1 MGRNAILLLDK
12 AAGVT
17 SFDCLGR
24 IKREI
29 NRKTGH
35 CGTLDKFAS
44 GLMVVLC
51 GCYTHLVPVF
61 MGLDKTYE
69 ALIEFGKTTD
79 TLDPEGA
86 VMQTA
91 PVPSYDA
98 VLHAVTELTGSLM
111 QVPPV
116 YSAIHVDGK
125 RSYQMARSG
134 QGADL
139 PPRPVTIHEAAVLSW
154 DSPYL
159 RIRLHVSK
167 GTYIRSWA
175 RDLGEKC
182 GSCAYVKELRRTEI
196 GPFSVSEI
204 PQQFGNEGGIL
215 NGGEDLLLR
224 LPGTSVV
231 EICGEETFK
240 ASNGYLKKSVLEK
253 LPEGGRFAL
262 LRDSG
267 RTVCICSVEDK
278 KIICQVRGGAENE

>member
-12 AAGVT
+12 AAGVP

-86 VMQTA
+86 VLRTA
-91 PVPSYDA
+91 EVPSYETI
-98 VLHAVTELTGSLM
+98 LHAVSELTGSLM

-125 RSYQMARSG
+125 RSYKMARSG

-182 GSCAYVKELRRTEI
+182 GSCAYVKELRRTDI
-196 GPFSVSEI
+196 GPFSVSETTD
-204 PQQFGNEGGIL
+204 GVL

-231 EICGEETFK
+231 EISGEETFK

-253 LPEGGRFAL
+253 FPQEGRFAV

-267 RTVCICSVEDK
+267 RTVCICSVEDR
-278 KIICQVRGGAENE
+278 KIICQVRGEAENE

>member
-12 AAGVT
+12 AAGVP

-86 VMQTA
+86 VLRTA
-91 PVPSYDA
+91 EVPSYETI
-98 VLHAVTELTGSLM
+98 LHAVSELTGSLM

-125 RSYQMARSG
+125 RSYKMARSG

-182 GSCAYVKELRRTEI
+182 GSCAYVKELRRTDI
-196 GPFSVSEI
+196 GPFSVSETTDG
-204 PQQFGNEGGIL
+204 FL

-231 EICGEETFK
+231 EISGEETFK

-253 LPEGGRFAL
+253 FPQEGRFAV

-267 RTVCICSVEDK
+267 RTVCICSVEDR
-278 KIICQVRGGAENE
+278 KIICQVRGEAENE

>member
-86 VMQTA
+86 VLRTA
-91 PVPSYDA
+91 EVPSYETI
-98 VLHAVTELTGSLM
+98 LHAVSELTGSLM

-125 RSYQMARSG
+125 RSYKMARSG

-139 PPRPVTIHEAAVLSW
+139 PPRLVTIHEATVLSW

-182 GSCAYVKELRRTEI
+182 GSCAYVKELRRTDI
-196 GPFSVSEI
+196 GPFSVSETTD
-204 PQQFGNEGGIL
+204 GVL

-231 EICGEETFK
+231 EISGEETFK

-253 LPEGGRFAL
+253 FPQEGRFAV

-267 RTVCICSVEDK
+267 RTVCICSVEDR
-278 KIICQVRGGAENE
+278 KIICQVRGEAENE

>member
-24 IKREI
+24 IKRAI

-86 VMQTA
+86 VLRTA
-91 PVPSYDA
+91 EVPSYETI
-98 VLHAVTELTGSLM
+98 LHAVSEITGSLM
-111 QVPPV
+111 QVPPL

-125 RSYQMARSG
+125 RSYKMARSG

-139 PPRPVTIHEAAVLSW
+139 PPRPVTIHEATVLSW

-182 GSCAYVKELRRTEI
+182 GSCAYVKELRRTDI
-196 GPFSVSEI
+196 GPFSVSETTDG
-204 PQQFGNEGGIL
+204 FL

-231 EICGEETFK
+231 EISGEETFK

-253 LPEGGRFAL
+253 FPQEGRFAVM
-262 LRDSG
+262 RDSG
-267 RTVCICSVEDK
+267 RTVCICSVEDR
-278 KIICQVRGGAENE
+278 KIICQVRGEAENE

>member
-86 VMQTA
+86 VLRTA
-91 PVPSYDA
+91 EVPSYETI
-98 VLHAVTELTGSLM
+98 LHAVSELTGSLM

-125 RSYQMARSG
+125 RSYKMARSG

-182 GSCAYVKELRRTEI
+182 GSCAYVKELRRTDI
-196 GPFSVSEI
+196 GPFSVSETTD
-204 PQQFGNEGGIL
+204 GVL

-231 EICGEETFK
+231 EISGEETFK

-253 LPEGGRFAL
+253 FPQEGRFAV

-267 RTVCICSVEDK
+267 RTVCICSVEDR
-278 KIICQVRGGAENE
+278 KIICQVRGEAENE

>member
-86 VMQTA
+86 VLRTA
-91 PVPSYDA
+91 EVPSYETI
-98 VLHAVTELTGSLM
+98 LHAVSELTGSLM
-111 QVPPV
+111 QVPPL

-125 RSYQMARSG
+125 RSYKMARSG

-182 GSCAYVKELRRTEI
+182 GSCAYVKELRRTDI
-196 GPFSVSEI
+196 GPFSVSETTDG
-204 PQQFGNEGGIL
+204 FL

-231 EICGEETFK
+231 EISGEETFK

-253 LPEGGRFAL
+253 FPQEGRFAI
-262 LRDSG
+262 LRDSDM
-267 RTVCICSVEDK
+267 TVCICSVEDR
-278 KIICQVRGGAENE
+278 KIICQVRGEAENE

>member
-51 GCYTHLVPVF
+51 GCFTHLVPVF

-69 ALIEFGKTTD
+69 AMIEFGKTTD

-86 VMQTA
+86 VLRTA
-91 PVPSYDA
+91 EVPSYETI
-98 VLHAVTELTGSLM
+98 LHAVSELTGSLM

-125 RSYQMARSG
+125 RSYKMARSG

-139 PPRPVTIHEAAVLSW
+139 PPRLVTIHEATVLSW

-182 GSCAYVKELRRTEI
+182 GSCAYVKELRRTDI
-196 GPFSVSEI
+196 GPFSVSETTD
-204 PQQFGNEGGIL
+204 GVL

-231 EICGEETFK
+231 EISGEETFK

-253 LPEGGRFAL
+253 FPQEGRFAV

-267 RTVCICSVEDK
+267 RTVCICSVEDR
-278 KIICQVRGGAENE
+278 KIICQVRGEVENE